1 MLVKV
6 RLLRH
11 SGDRLPAREV
21 RSRPALVG
29 WIRLYG
35 GLGLQLDRAE
45 RVAVLQLPEGRLLE
59 LYDAQL
65 VLWDGRGLILSGEER
80 TPGAAGRRFERHVQ
94 AWWCRPIEARDAAAL
109 AASPQPL
116 AVEDATESDWINSL
130 D

>member
-6 RLLRH
+6 QLLRQA
-11 SGDRLPAREV
+11 GERLSASEV
-21 RSRPALVG
+21 RSRPPFVG

-35 GLGLQLDRAE
+35 APGMQLDRAE

-65 VLWDGRGLILSGEER
+65 TQWDGRGLILSGEER
-80 TPGAAGRRFERHVQ
+80 PPGTGGRRFERHRQ
-94 AWWCRPIEARDAAAL
+94 AWWCKPIDVREASAV
-109 AASPQPL
+109 AASPKAL
-116 AVEDATESDWINSL
+116 AIEDATESAWINSL

>member
-6 RLLRH
+6 QLLRH
-11 SGDRLPAREV
+11 AGVRLPASEV
-21 RSRPALVG
+21 RSRPILVG

-35 GLGLQLDRAE
+35 GPGMQLDRAE

-65 VLWDGRGLILSGEER
+65 VQWDGRGLVLSGEER
-80 TPGAAGRRFERHVQ
+80 VPGAAGRRFERHAQ
-94 AWWCRPIEARDAAAL
+94 AWWCRPIEARDAVAL
-109 AASPQPL
+109 AAAPRPHAL
-116 AVEDATESDWINSL
+116 EDATESDWINSL